1 MKGDSGLRG
10 YYEKWQAVFES
21 ETKDIAGSCQ
31 GGAASVAT
39 LLCTCLM
46 FPSCESTFALPD
58 DKPHSRSGNARAA
71 KRGRR
76 D

>member
-21 ETKDIAGSCQ
+21 ETKRHCRFVS

-46 FPSCESTFALPD
+46 FPSCESTFVLPD
-58 DKPHSRSGNARAA
+58 DNPHSRSGNARAA

>member
-31 GGAASVAT
+31 GVPRVWQHCCAPA
-39 LLCTCLM
+39 
-46 FPSCESTFALPD
+46 
-58 DKPHSRSGNARAA
+58 
-71 KRGRR
+71 
-76 D
+76 